1 MERRETNAIEDL
13 TTSVLA
19 QVGNPST
26 RAMYRKA
33 LADFLAWWHRQGEKR
48 FDDALILGHVHAL
61 LESGYA
67 AATINQRLVAIRKLA
82 GAAVALGLLNGSVIA
97 GIGKASGG
105 RRTRPKKK
113 PALRQS
119 EAEALINSP
128 SVLTTKG
135 VRDRAL
141 LAVLIGCGLRRA
153 ELVNLL
159 TENVDERSGRWFLIG
174 VSDSRGHSRDVLLPA
189 WATEAVTDWIKRA
202 RLKSGPLFRAI
213 DRRGI
218 VADRGITVQSVLW
231 LVAGYGRE
239 VDLDVT
245 PEDLR
250 RTCASLCR
258 QAGGELEQI
267 QLMLGHASIQTTERL
282 LHESPRPIQ
291 APNTRLRLNWRR
303 KLAS

>member
-1 MERRETNAIEDL
+1 
-13 TTSVLA
+13 
-19 QVGNPST
+19 
-26 RAMYRKA
+26 MYRKA
-33 LADFLAWWHRQGEKR
+33 LADFLGWWNRQDEKR
-48 FDDALILGHVHAL
+48 FDDSLIVAHVHAL
-61 LESGYA
+61 MESGYA
-67 AATINQRLVAIRKLA
+67 AATINQRLAAIRKLA
-82 GAAVALGLLNGSVIA
+82 GAAAALGLLNGPVIVR
-97 GIGKASGG
+97 IGMASGG
-105 RRTRPKKK
+105 RRSK
-113 PALRQS
+113 PERKPSLRES

-159 TENVDERSGRWFLIG
+159 SENVDERSGRWFLTG

-189 WATEAVTDWIKRA
+189 WAREAVADWMKRA

-218 VADRGITVQSVLW
+218 VAERGITVQSVLW
-231 LVAGYGRE
+231 LVAGYGRG
-239 VDLDVT
+239 VGLDVT

-250 RTCASLCR
+250 RTCASLCH

-282 LHESPRPIQ
+282 LHGSPRPIQ

-303 KLAS
+303 KRAS